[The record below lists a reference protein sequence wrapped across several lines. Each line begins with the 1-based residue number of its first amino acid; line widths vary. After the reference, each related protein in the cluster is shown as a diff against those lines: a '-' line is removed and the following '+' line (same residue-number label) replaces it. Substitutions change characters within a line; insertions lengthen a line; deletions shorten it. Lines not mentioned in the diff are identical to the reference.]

1 MLQPLKKTPSPQPS
15 PRGERGKKLR
25 PLLRVR
31 GQYKRPFSPPHPL
44 ADADL
49 ERQARQGELAGEGQ
63 DEGVLT

>member
-25 PLLRVR
+25 PLPRVR
-31 GQYKRPFSPPHPL
+31 GQYKRPFSPW
-44 ADADL
+44 
-49 ERQARQGELAGEGQ
+49 GEGQ